1 MTLLVVSLLP
11 TKGNYS
17 KALLKNSF
25 LIRIEENYSL
35 RMVNLEKPFGII
47 MSLSSLHSTH
57 SG

>member
-1 MTLLVVSLLP
+1 LVVSLLP